1 MSVVDSEVVFTAR
14 CKEIG
19 LDDATVIALGGK
31 GWKTFGSFAFS
42 VSTNPGVVADA
53 DFDAKVSVPVLGSAN
68 HADAAKLRR
77 LLFESYTLTASE
89 LKRRAEHSESDAP
102 KKLPVQEIAARFT
115 ALEKKLAPL
124 KIESVLE
131 PSHSLINSVAQCL
144 EDGRLRYTEWSKCTS
159 RTSEIKNL
167 KENAN
172 LKVWKADASGNIKQS
187 EAEANLKCDVSS
199 ELDVFNALRRRGVAY
214 ELANLMSFEKRETI
228 INLLFTELQR
238 ESLDGF
244 KKVSLS
250 QLALADR
257 EIHVKLA
264 EATRAGL
271 PIGPSGDLPLDTH
284 VKDVLSLP
292 AVMWLLMPK
301 QKGGASDKAD
311 KPPAPAHPRA
321 REQDK
326 RKVSNSHTAQS
337 KGKKIKK
344 IPMPLKLRGGVP
356 VDSEGRSLCYGYNLG
371 TCHDKN
377 CKRGRHV
384 CCYPGC
390 FAANHT
396 FLTHAKG
403 GA

>member
-19 LDDATVIALGGK
+19 LDDATILSLSAK
-31 GWKTFGSFAFS
+31 GWTTFGSFAFS

-131 PSHSLINSVAQCL
+131 PSHSLINAIAQCL

-159 RTSEIKNL
+159 RTAEINNV
-167 KENAN
+167 KEHSS
-172 LKVWKADASGNIKQS
+172 LKVWKADSSGTIKQS
-187 EAEANLKCDVSS
+187 DGDSNLKCDVNS
-199 ELDVFNALRRRGVAY
+199 ELEVFNALRRRGVAY
-214 ELANLMSFEKRETI
+214 ELANLMSFEVHDNI
-228 INLLFTELQR
+228 INFLFAELQR
-238 ESLDGF
+238 ETTEGF
-244 KKVSLS
+244 KKVTLAQLS
-250 QLALADR
+250 QADR

-271 PIGPSGDLPLDTH
+271 PLGPAGELPLDKH
-284 VKDVLSLP
+284 VKSVLQLP
-292 AVMWLLMPK
+292 SVMWLLMPK
-301 QKGGASDKAD
+301 HKAHASDKSEKAQTPPPP
-311 KPPAPAHPRA
+311 KPRDSD
-321 REQDK
+321 R
-326 RKVSNSHTAQS
+326 RKTSQAQAS
-337 KGKKIKK
+337 VKGKKTKK
-344 IPMPLKLRGGVP
+344 IPMPLKLRGGTP
-356 VDSEGRSLCYGYNLG
+356 VDNEGRSLCYGYNLG
-371 TCHDKN
+371 TCHDKS

-390 FAANHT
+390 FSASHT